1 LETTI
6 TRFYG
11 NTAFGLDVLEN
22 QQVALVRVTLLND
35 PFDPNGFFETDFDNY
50 INLSKYVQTDHP
62 HDRGWFRVHVTAQSW
77 GKTQHEVEVYMAGLI
92 GTSGLMRL

>member
-1 LETTI
+1 VTTI

-50 INLSKYVQTDHP
+50 INLSKYIQTP
-62 HDRGWFRVHVTAQSW
+62 SST
-77 GKTQHEVEVYMAGLI
+77 
-92 GTSGLMRL
+92 